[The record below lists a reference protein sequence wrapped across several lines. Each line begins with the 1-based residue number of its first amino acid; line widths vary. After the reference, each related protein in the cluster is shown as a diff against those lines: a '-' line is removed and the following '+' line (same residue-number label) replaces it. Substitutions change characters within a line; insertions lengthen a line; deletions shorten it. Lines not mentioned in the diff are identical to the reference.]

1 MIVFNELKNL
11 RVLNR
16 HLRSDVFTIVSPK
29 QSAKMVLLKYIEL
42 EGVFKYIE
50 IKMSFVLSKQANMSR
65 LSFNP

>member
-1 MIVFNELKNL
+1 MIVFK
-11 RVLNR
+11 RVEKFKSFKQAF
-16 HLRSDVFTIVSPK
+16 RSDVFTIVSPK

-42 EGVFKYIE
+42 KGTFKYIE